1 MKKKIV
7 ELLSW
12 IAFWSTL
19 FAMAFAIGYYNRDQK
34 TTVRHIDFP
43 EEIDQVKTGDT
54 IYVQI
59 VNEQITLTF
68 IEISGSKAYTVKR

>member
-19 FAMAFAIGYYNRDQK
+19 FAMVVAVGYCNGNQK
-34 TTVRHIDFP
+34 TTVKYIDLP